1 MGKQEQKANL
11 CQRVYDHVKDQVMS
25 LELKPGDKITE
36 AMLVEELQI
45 SRTPIREGLR
55 LLARDGVVT
64 LYPNRFAEITVFSQ
78 KDIYDMGAVR
88 ISLDVLGSRLAVFRG
103 SNADFSRLEKL
114 AQACDAAMKQG
125 DFRQRAQV
133 DSDFHL
139 ALMEISGN
147 SFLYELQKELYTRVQ
162 MYQIIQFSRF
172 PQTHFGG
179 ASHNDIVEALFARD
193 ETRVVST
200 VKSHL
205 VSFYNVDEDL
215 PQDFFGQ
222 I

>member
-1 MGKQEQKANL
+1 MAKQEQKTNL
-11 CQRVYDHVKDQVMS
+11 CQRVYDYVRDQIMS
-25 LELKPGDKITE
+25 LQLKPGDKITE
-36 AMLVEELQI
+36 SMLAEELQI

-55 LLARDGVVT
+55 LLARDGLVT
-64 LYPNRFAEITVFSQ
+64 LYPNRFAEITVFSP
-78 KDIYDMGAVR
+78 KDIYDMGAIR

-114 AQACDAAMKQG
+114 TRLCDDAMKEG
-125 DFRQRAQV
+125 DFRRRAQA

-147 SFLYELQKELYTRVQ
+147 RFLFELQKTLYARVQ
-162 MYQIIQFSRF
+162 LYQILRFSQS
-172 PQTHFGG
+172 PQTHPGG
-179 ASHNDIVEALFARD
+179 AIHKDIVDALFARD
-193 ETRVVST
+193 EDRVVST

-205 VSFYNVDEDL
+205 VNFYHVDEDL
-215 PQDFFGQ
+215 PENFFEH

>member
-1 MGKQEQKANL
+1 MRKQEQKANL

-64 LYPNRFAEITVFSQ
+64 LYPNRFAEITVFSP

-114 AQACDAAMKQG
+114 AQAAA
-125 DFRQRAQV
+125 A
-133 DSDFHL
+133 
-139 ALMEISGN
+139 
-147 SFLYELQKELYTRVQ
+147 SFGGQPRVSVVTGTPPPAGPGGQ
-162 MYQIIQFSRF
+162 RF
-172 PQTHFGG
+172 PPGFDGDQRKQL
-179 ASHNDIVEALFARD
+179 SL
-193 ETRVVST
+193 
-200 VKSHL
+200 
-205 VSFYNVDEDL
+205 
-215 PQDFFGQ
+215 
-222 I
+222 